1 MVSHKTMIHEKYRA
15 YKDKLED
22 KKPYIDMLVNLILFY
37 WYLWKNYIIIV
48 SYKICDIMQMF

>member
-1 MVSHKTMIHEKYRA
+1 MLSHKTMIPEKYRA

-37 WYLWKNYIIIV
+37 
-48 SYKICDIMQMF
+48 